1 MNQCAGGPTRDVFS
15 TQHAAGNDRACVT
28 CNSER
33 EHEVGQHASCI
44 MYASEGVYNAR
55 SLHGHIHIDNGHIRI
70 VKEVRGV
77 VVFGDIGA

>member
-1 MNQCAGGPTRDVFS
+1 M
-15 TQHAAGNDRACVT
+15 T

-44 MYASEGVYNAR
+44 MYTSEGVYNAR
-55 SLHGHIHIDNGHIRI
+55 SLHGHIHIDNGHIRS
-70 VKEVRGV
+70 VKEVLGV